1 MEILHFKATFKAAI
15 QLVIILLFSAHTQA
29 DPIRSKDSNTVTP
42 ATTKQNTKP
51 AIVTRE
57 IKVPYQ
63 PLKSDILDIRVEEI
77 APTDTTAIK
86 KRALIHVD
94 YKISVLI
101 SNPKDFLL
109 QRPTDK
115 TKLILFADGFPLEGM
130 NSDYFLSLSRQQMN
144 DTTKLWPDK
153 MWIPFIF
160 KRDSTN
166 REAWNSIFH
175 LAHWNKS
182 QISFKLSIGW
192 SGMFPITSIDDNKVN
207 TDVTLVF
214 YNSQVFWSLIICYF
228 LFILLF
234 VYLCHSTGLIRD
246 PDLNNKGP
254 YSLAQTQLAFW
265 TVLIIGGFIYLIIL
279 TGLTDSLN
287 DSILLLLG
295 ISGGTTG
302 IASFI
307 DYYKKQQNNKTAPTA
322 TLKKHRTF
330 LLDILSDGINVS
342 VQRTQTAMWNLVLG
356 LYFIW
361 YVITNKSMPAFSNT
375 LLLVAGVS
383 SVLYLGSKG
392 PENPIVPDSNRKD
405 ETETKS

>member
-1 MEILHFKATFKAAI
+1 MKRVYSNATFKEAI
-15 QLVIILLFSAHTQA
+15 LILAILLFQLGLNAE
-29 DPIRSKDSNTVTP
+29 PINNRDTNTVNKP
-42 ATTKQNTKP
+42 VEKP
-51 AIVTRE
+51 AVERMQV
-57 IKVPYQ
+57 KSPYQ
-63 PLKSDILDIRVEEI
+63 PLPSEILDLRIEEI
-77 APTDTTAIK
+77 APTDTTVFK
-86 KRALIHVD
+86 KEPVIYVD

-109 QRPTDK
+109 QRPYDK
-115 TKLILFADGFPLEGM
+115 SDLILYADGFPLKGM
-130 NSDYFLSLSRQQMN
+130 NSDYFSLVSRQLIN
-144 DTTKLWPDK
+144 DSTKLWPDK
-153 MWIPFIF
+153 LWIPFIF

-175 LAHWNKS
+175 LARWNKS

-192 SGMFPITSIDDNKVN
+192 SGMFPITSIDYNKVN
-207 TDVTLVF
+207 TKVTLIF
-214 YNSQVFWSLIICYF
+214 YNSKVFWSLIFCYF
-228 LFILLF
+228 VFILLF

-265 TVLIIGGFIYLIIL
+265 TVIIIGGFIYLIIL

-302 IASFI
+302 VASFI
-307 DYYKKQQNNKTAPTA
+307 DYYKKQSNNRTDPTA
-322 TLKKHRTF
+322 ALKTHRTF
-330 LLDILSDGINVS
+330 LLDILSDGFNVS
-342 VQRTQTAMWNLVLG
+342 VQRTQTVMWNLVLG

-361 YVITNKSMPAFSNT
+361 YVITNKSMPTFSNT

-383 SVLYLGSKG
+383 SVLYLGSKA
-392 PENPIVPDSNRKD
+392 PENPISPNQVNPS
-405 ETETKS
+405 